1 MSCETIKDM
10 KCQRDQGSIQETD
23 LSEWIQSEMSLLKM
37 TKNSLIPK
45 ALKINLEVDKP
56 ILIKETLTSLSGEN
70 LSRNM
75 ERESSIKSFQMETII
90 MADDFIF

>member
-1 MSCETIKDM
+1 MSCENIKDM

-37 TKNSLIPK
+37 TKNSLMPK

>member
-1 MSCETIKDM
+1 M
-10 KCQRDQGSIQETD
+10 KCQRDQDSIQETD

-37 TKNSLIPK
+37 TKNSLMPK
-45 ALKINLEVDKP
+45 ALKINLEVDKL

-70 LSRNM
+70 LSKNM

-90 MADDFIF
+90 MADDFVF

>member
-37 TKNSLIPK
+37 TKNSLMPK